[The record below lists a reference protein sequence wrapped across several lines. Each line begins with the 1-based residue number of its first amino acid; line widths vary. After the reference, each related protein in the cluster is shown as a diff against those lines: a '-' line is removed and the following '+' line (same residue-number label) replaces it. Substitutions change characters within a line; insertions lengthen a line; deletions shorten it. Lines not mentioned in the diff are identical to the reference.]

1 MVFSCNVMM
10 TCEKGSGG
18 GGGVS
23 GTITFAE
30 DACEQLPSIFLL

>member
-18 GGGVS
+18 GGVS

-30 DACEQLPSIFLL
+30 DAREQLPSIFLL